1 MAKRR
6 SNQERSAR
14 QSPGEFERTLADA
27 EADALRPAS
36 LDDDPAFGGDEP
48 LEDGEVSPQVPAA
61 PGEPARCACGSE
73 EFVLEAY
80 LSVIRGKPQPEP
92 LEVEALTCPQC
103 GREYEAVWL
112 ESGLVARG
120 DLLGQIDLDD

>member
-6 SNQERSAR
+6 SNQDRSAR

-27 EADALRPAS
+27 EADAVRPGP
-36 LDDDPAFGGDEP
+36 LDDDPRFGGDEP
-48 LEDGEVSPQVPAA
+48 AEPGKDPAAGPAA
-61 PGEPARCACGSE
+61 PGEAARCACGSE

-80 LSVIRGKPQPEP
+80 LSVIRGRPQPEP
-92 LEVEALTCPQC
+92 LELEALTCPQC

-112 ESGLVARG
+112 EGGTVARG